1 MLTYADV
8 QAFFDKSASVAAK
21 EAVLRTAVKKH
32 VSTCTCCVPVKQVK

>member
-32 VSTCTCCVPVKQVK
+32 FCTSFVPVKQVK